1 MQIIQLEAENV
12 KRLNAVNIR
21 PDGNLVVIG
30 GRNAQGKSSVL
41 DSIFMALAG
50 KKAQGSKPVKDG
62 KDKAKIVVDLGDMVV
77 TRTIT
82 KDGGGTIK
90 VANKEGA
97 VYQSPQAILDGLC
110 SKLSFDPLAFLRE
123 RPAAQ
128 RDMLQGLVGLDFTG
142 QDQKRKALF
151 DQRTNINRQHKDA
164 QAQYGAM
171 EYHEDAPDKEVSV
184 SALVAELEQA
194 REHNR
199 SAKMAKENVADNIDA
214 LQNTIDELAVED
226 IYEPIFGE
234 VSGHINATI
243 KLLDELALPDYIDI
257 EEIQGRLSGAE
268 GINAMVRENA
278 AYQAKVDEAERL
290 AKESKAITAKIEQID
305 ADKAMAMA
313 NAKFPVDGLAFGED
327 GITMNGIPFDQCSSA
342 EQLRVSVAM
351 GIAMNPKLRVLL
363 IRDGSLL
370 DEDSLG
376 MVAAMAAEHDAQVWI
391 ERVGKGK
398 ECSVVIE
405 DGAVENTKEE
415 NNG

>member
-12 KRLNAVNIR
+12 KRLNAVNIK
-21 PDGNLVVIG
+21 PDGNIVVIG

-62 KDKAKIVVDLGDMVV
+62 MDKAKIVVDLGDMVV

-97 VYQSPQAILDGLC
+97 VFQSPQAILDGLC
-110 SKLSFDPLAFLRE
+110 SRLSFDPLAFLRE

-128 RDMLQGLVGLDFTG
+128 RDMLQGLVGLDFTEM
-142 QDQKRKALF
+142 DERRAFVFEKRTGVNRDLKAL
-151 DQRTNINRQHKDA
+151 RA
-164 QAQYGAM
+164 QVEGM
-171 EYHEDAPDKEVSV
+171 PVHPDAPAQEVSV
-184 SALVAELEQA
+184 SALVEELERA
-194 REHNR
+194 RVHNGEVDG
-199 SAKMAKENVADNIDA
+199 AKEDIEDNIEAFNGLLDDMNA
-214 LQNTIDELAVED
+214 EGIYSTIYASVEKH
-226 IYEPIFGE
+226 
-234 VSGHINATI
+234 VHSVT
-243 KLLDELALPDYIDI
+243 KLLGNIELPGKINV
-257 EEIQGRLSGAE
+257 EEIQVRLSNAE
-268 GINAMVRENA
+268 ETNRKVRENA
-278 AYQAKVDEAERL
+278 ERL
-290 AKESKAITAKIEQID
+290 KKNEEVKVLEAGSRSYTEEIEKIDSDKA
-305 ADKAMAMA
+305 KAMAK
-313 NAKFPVDGLAFGED
+313 AKFPVDGLAFGED

-415 NNG
+415 NDG